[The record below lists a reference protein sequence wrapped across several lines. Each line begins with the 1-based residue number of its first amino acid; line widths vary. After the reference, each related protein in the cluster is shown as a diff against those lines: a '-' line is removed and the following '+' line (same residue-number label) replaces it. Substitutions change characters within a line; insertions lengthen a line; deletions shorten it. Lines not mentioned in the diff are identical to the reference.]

1 MQTEKDI
8 MTRTFA
14 PLKQKQRQFLPID
27 FKVTDWDT
35 LQPYFEE
42 LKSRSIDNK
51 AQLEKWQSDV
61 SELEAVISEDACWRQ
76 INMTCDTTNKE
87 YEEAFTY
94 FCMEI
99 EPKMKP
105 YSFELNKKLLACPY
119 TNELDSNLYFPYLR
133 SVDNAAKLYRDEN
146 VPLQADMNLLAQQYG
161 VISGAMG
168 VEVDGKEYTLQQAA
182 KFLQSPDRSLRE
194 TVFTKVATRRLEDK
208 DKLNELFDKLLSI
221 RQQIAVNAG
230 FENYR
235 DYKFRE
241 LGRFDYTVADCFAFH
256 DAVKKHIIPLH
267 AMLVKNRQQRLGL
280 DVMRPWDGDAE
291 PVGIEP
297 LHPFKDGK
305 ELNEKAIQ
313 VFDRLSPYFSG
324 CLETMRQMKRLDLDS
339 RKGKAPG
346 GYNCPLAETGVPF
359 IFMNAAGTMGDVITM
374 MHEGGHAVHSFLS
387 HDLALSAFKEYPM
400 EIAEL
405 ASMSMELFS
414 MEHWDIFFKDEK
426 ELKRAQLEEM
436 ERIISVLP
444 WIATIDK
451 YQHWLYTHPGHSI
464 KEREAAWLS
473 ILEEFSTGITD
484 WSGFEEY
491 RTNFWQKQLHLF
503 EVPFYYI
510 EYGIAQLGAIAMWRQ
525 YRQSKEQALNNYM
538 SALSLGYTKTLKE
551 LYATAGIKFDFSAD
565 YIKELADFVTPVL
578 KDMGV
583 S

>member
-1 MQTEKDI
+1 
-8 MTRTFA
+8 MTRAFI
-14 PLKQKQRQFLPID
+14 PLQQKSRQFLPVD
-27 FKVTDWDT
+27 FKVTDWEH
-35 LQPYFEE
+35 LLPYFEE
-42 LKSRSIDNK
+42 LKNRSLKNK
-51 AQLEKWQSDV
+51 EHLEKWLADV

-76 INMTCDTTNKE
+76 INMTCDTTSKE
-87 YEEAFTY
+87 YEDAFTY

-105 YSFELNKKLLACPY
+105 YGFELNKKLLTCPY
-119 TNELDSNLYFPYLR
+119 TKELDNNIYFPYLR

-146 VPLQADMNLLAQQYG
+146 VPLQADMNLLAQTYG
-161 VISGAMG
+161 VISGAMS
-168 VEVDGKEYTLQQAA
+168 VEVDGKEYTMQQAA
-182 KFLQSPDRSLRE
+182 KFLHSPDRSLRE
-194 TVFTKVATRRLEDK
+194 TVFTKIAARRLEDK
-208 DKLNELFDKLLSI
+208 DKLNELFDKLLTL
-221 RQQIAVNAG
+221 RQQVAVNAG

-241 LGRFDYTVADCFAFH
+241 LGRFDYSVADCFAFH
-256 DAVKKHIIPLH
+256 DAVREHILPLQ
-267 AMLVKNRQQRLGL
+267 AKLIKYRQKRLGL
-280 DVMRPWDGDAE
+280 NTMRPWDSDAE
-291 PVGIEP
+291 PVGTEP

-305 ELNEKAIQ
+305 ELSTKAKE
-313 VFDRLSPYFSG
+313 VFDRLNPYFSG
-324 CLETMRQMKRLDLDS
+324 CLQTMEQMHRLDLES

-387 HDLALSAFKEYPM
+387 HPLSLSAFKEYPM

-414 MEHWDIFFKDEK
+414 MEHWDVFFKDEK
-426 ELKRAQLEEM
+426 ELQRAQLEEM

-451 YQHWLYTHPGHSI
+451 FQHWLYTHPGHSI
-464 KEREAAWLS
+464 AQREENWLA
-473 ILEEFSTGITD
+473 ILNEFSTGITD

-503 EVPFYYI
+503 EVPFYYV

-525 YRQSKEQALNNYM
+525 YRLNKEQALGNYM
-538 SALSLGYTKTLKE
+538 AALSLGYTKTLKE
-551 LYATAGIKFDFSAD
+551 LYATAGIKFDFSAA
-565 YIKELADFVTPVL
+565 YVKELADFVTPVL
-578 KDMGV
+578 ADKGV
-583 S
+583 K

>member
-1 MQTEKDI
+1 
-8 MTRTFA
+8 MTQAFV
-14 PLKQKQRQFLPID
+14 PLKEKHRHFLPTD
-27 FKVTDWDT
+27 FKLTDWEA
-35 LQPYFEE
+35 LLPYFEE
-42 LKSRSIDNK
+42 LKDRDIDSK
-51 AQLEKWQSDV
+51 EKLEKWLADV
-61 SELEAVISEDACWRQ
+61 SELEAVVSEDACWRQ
-76 INMTCDTTNKE
+76 IKMTCDTTNKE
-87 YEEAFTY
+87 FEEAFTY

-105 YSFELNKKLLACPY
+105 YNFELNKKLLACPF
-119 TNELDSNLYFPYLR
+119 TKELDNSLFFPYLR

-146 VPLQADMNLLAQQYG
+146 VPLQADANLLAQQYG

-168 VEVDGKEYTLQQAA
+168 IEVDGKEYTMQQAA
-182 KFLQSPDRSLRE
+182 KLLQSPDRSLRE
-194 TVFTKVATRRLEDK
+194 TVFTKMSNRRQQDK
-208 DKLNELFDKLLSI
+208 DKLNELFDKLLAI
-221 RQQIAVNAG
+221 RQKIAVNAG

-256 DAVKKHIIPLH
+256 EAVREHILPLH
-267 AMLVKNRQQRLGL
+267 AMLIKHRQKKLGV

-291 PVGIEP
+291 PVGTTP
-297 LHPFKDGK
+297 LHPFKDGA
-305 ELNEKAIQ
+305 ELSQKAVK
-313 VFDRLSPYFSG
+313 VFNNLSPYFSG
-324 CLETMRQMKRLDLDS
+324 CLETMQQMNRLDLES

-387 HDLALSAFKEYPM
+387 DPLPLSAFKEYPM

-414 MEHWDIFFKDEK
+414 MEHWDVFFKDEN
-426 ELKRAQLEEM
+426 ELKRARLEEM
-436 ERIISVLP
+436 ERVISVLP

-451 YQHWLYTHPGHSI
+451 YQHWIYTHPGHTV
-464 KEREAAWLS
+464 KEREENWMA
-473 ILEEFSTGITD
+473 ILTEFSTGITD

-510 EYGIAQLGAIAMWRQ
+510 EYGIAQLGAMAMWRQ
-525 YRQSKEQALNNYM
+525 YRQNKEQALGNYM
-538 SALSLGYTKTLKE
+538 KALSMGYTKTLRE
-551 LYATAGIKFDFSAD
+551 LYTAAGIKFDFSPA
-565 YIKELADFVTPVL
+565 YIKEIADFVTPVL
-578 KDMGV
+578 KEMGV
-583 S
+583 A

>member
-1 MQTEKDI
+1 MS
-8 MTRTFA
+8 RTFV
-14 PLKQKQRQFLPID
+14 PLKVKDRKFLPAD
-27 FKVTDWDT
+27 FKLSDWES

-42 LKSRSIDNK
+42 LKKRPLNNK
-51 AQLEKWQSDV
+51 EQLMNWLEDI

-76 INMTCDTTNKE
+76 INMTCDTTNKDFE
-87 YEEAFTY
+87 AAFTY

-105 YSFELNKKLLACPY
+105 YGFELNKKLLACPF
-119 TNELDSNLYFPYLR
+119 TKDLDNNLFFPYLR

-146 VPLQADMNLLAQQYG
+146 IPLQAEMSILAQQYG
-161 VISGAMG
+161 VISGAMS
-168 VEVDGKEYTLQQAA
+168 VEVEGKEYTLQQAV
-182 KFLQSPDRSLRE
+182 KFLHSPDRKLRE
-194 TVFTKVATRRLEDK
+194 LVFTKISVRRLQDK
-208 DKLNELFDKLLSI
+208 DKLNELFDKLLSL
-221 RQQIAVNAG
+221 RQRIAKNAG

-241 LGRFDYTVADCFAFH
+241 LGRFDYSVADCFAFH
-256 DAVKKHIIPLH
+256 EAVREHILPLQ
-267 AMLVKNRQQRLGL
+267 AMLIKHRQKRLG
-280 DVMRPWDGDAE
+280 VTTMRPWDSDAE
-291 PVGIEP
+291 PVGTEP

-305 ELNEKAIQ
+305 ELSAKAIE
-313 VFDRLSPYFSG
+313 VFNSLQPYFSG
-324 CLETMRQMKRLDLDS
+324 CLSTMQQIHRLDLES

-387 HDLALSAFKEYPM
+387 HDLPLSSFKEYPM

-405 ASMSMELFS
+405 ASMSMELFT
-414 MEHWDIFFKDEK
+414 MEHWDIFFQDEA
-426 ELKRAQLEEM
+426 ELQRAQLEEM

-451 YQHWLYTHPGHSI
+451 YQHWLYTNPGHTL
-464 KEREAAWLS
+464 KQREDAWLG
-473 ILEEFSTGITD
+473 ILNEFSTGITD

-525 YRQSKEQALNNYM
+525 YRQNKEQALENYM
-538 SALSLGYTKTLKE
+538 SALSLGYTKTLKD
-551 LYATAGIKFDFSAD
+551 LYAAAGIKFDFSAN
-565 YIKELADFVTPVL
+565 YIKELADFVTPIL
-578 KDMGV
+578 NEKMGV
-583 S
+583 K

>member
-1 MQTEKDI
+1 MNQK
-8 MTRTFA
+8 FV
-14 PLKQKQRQFLPID
+14 PLKEKHRHFLPAD
-27 FKVTDWDT
+27 FKLTDWDA
-35 LQPYFEE
+35 LLPYFEE
-42 LKSRSIDNK
+42 LKNRDINNREK
-51 AQLEKWQSDV
+51 LEKWLADV
-61 SELEAVISEDACWRQ
+61 SELEAVVSEDACWRQ
-76 INMTCDTTNKE
+76 IKMTCDTTNKE
-87 YEEAFTY
+87 FEEAFIY

-105 YSFELNKKLLACPY
+105 YNFELNKKLLASPF
-119 TNELDSNLYFPYLR
+119 TKELDNSLFFPYLR

-146 VPLQADMNLLAQQYG
+146 VPLQADANLLAQQYG
-161 VISGAMG
+161 VISGAMS

-182 KFLQSPDRSLRE
+182 KLLQSPDRTVRE
-194 TVFTKVATRRLEDK
+194 TVFSKVATRRLEDK
-208 DKLNELFDKLLSI
+208 DKLNELFDKLLVI

-256 DAVKKHIIPLH
+256 EAVREHIVPLQ
-267 AMLVKNRQQRLGL
+267 AMLIKHRQQKLGL

-291 PVGIEP
+291 PVGTTP
-297 LHPFKDGK
+297 LHPFKDGA
-305 ELNEKAIQ
+305 ELSQKAVE
-313 VFDRLSPYFSG
+313 VFNHLSPYFSG
-324 CLETMRQMKRLDLDS
+324 CLQTMQQMQRLDLDS

-387 HDLALSAFKEYPM
+387 DPLPLSAFKEYPM

-414 MEHWDIFFKDEK
+414 MEHWDVFFKDEK

-436 ERIISVLP
+436 ERVISVLP

-451 YQHWLYTHPGHSI
+451 YQHWLYTHPGHTT
-464 KEREAAWLS
+464 KEREENWMA
-473 ILEEFSTGITD
+473 ILTEFSTGITD

-525 YRQSKEQALNNYM
+525 YRHSKEQALDNYM
-538 SALSLGYTKTLKE
+538 KALSMGYTKTLKE
-551 LYATAGIKFDFSAD
+551 LYTTAGIKFDFSPA

-578 KDMGV
+578 KEMGV
-583 S
+583 K

>member
-1 MQTEKDI
+1 MKRAFI
-8 MTRTFA
+8 
-14 PLKQKQRQFLPID
+14 PLQQKERKFLPAD
-27 FKVTDWDT
+27 FKVTDWEN
-35 LQPYFEE
+35 LLPYFEE
-42 LKSRSIDNK
+42 LKTRAIDNK
-51 AQLEKWQSDV
+51 EQLVKWLEDV

-76 INMTCDTTNKE
+76 IHMTCDTTNKE
-87 YEEAFTY
+87 YEDAFTY
-94 FCMEI
+94 FCMQI

-105 YSFELNKKLLACPY
+105 YGFELNKKLLASPFKGD
-119 TNELDSNLYFPYLR
+119 LDTASYFPYLR

-146 VPLQADMNLLAQQYG
+146 VQLQADMNLLAQQYG
-161 VISGAMG
+161 VISGAMSID
-168 VEVDGKEYTLQQAA
+168 VDGKEYTLQQAV
-182 KFLQSPDRSLRE
+182 KFLHSPDRSLRE
-194 TVFTKVATRRLEDK
+194 AVFTKIAIRRMEDK
-208 DKLNELFDKLLSI
+208 NKLNELFDKLLDL
-221 RQQIAVNAG
+221 RQQVAVNAG

-241 LGRFDYTVADCFAFH
+241 LGRFDYTVDDCFAFH
-256 DAVKKHIIPLH
+256 NAVREHILPLQ
-267 AMLVKNRQQRLGL
+267 AMLVKHRQKRLGL

-291 PVGIEP
+291 PVGTEP

-305 ELNEKAIQ
+305 ELSEKAVE

-324 CLETMRQMKRLDLDS
+324 CLQTMQQIERLDLES

-359 IFMNAAGTMGDVITM
+359 IFMNAAGTMSDVITM

-387 HDLALSAFKEYPM
+387 HPLQLSAFKEYPM

-414 MEHWDIFFKDEK
+414 MEHWDVFFKEEN
-426 ELKRAQLEEM
+426 ELQRAQLEEM
-436 ERIISVLP
+436 ERVISVLP

-451 YQHWLYTHPGHSI
+451 YQHWLYTNPGHTI
-464 KEREAAWLS
+464 EQREKAWLA
-473 ILEEFSTGITD
+473 ILGEFSNGITD

-525 YRQSKEQALNNYM
+525 YRLNKQQALDNYM

-551 LYATAGIKFDFSAD
+551 LYATAGIKFDFSPA
-565 YIKELADFVTPVL
+565 YVKELADFVAPVL
-578 KDMGV
+578 KEKGV